1 MGYAQAGFDVTG
13 VDSNPQPNY
22 PFQFV
27 QADAL
32 TLDMAFL
39 QSFDA
44 IHASPM
50 CQAHS
55 PLNAYNKKVYP
66 DQIAATRA
74 MMLAAGRPYV
84 IENVVQA
91 PLLSPVVLCGSM
103 FGLRVYRHRGF
114 EASFLITVL
123 PHPRHLQTCA
133 RNGYLPKDQQFM
145 TISGG
150 KHSEAWRIRAAA
162 EMGVPWTRT
171 IREVCESI
179 PPAYTHHIGVQLMK
193 RLAGTDRAARSPI
206 YDSVVELFTGG
217 LTQALEIG
225 WPR

>member
-13 VDSNPQPNY
+13 VDIYPQPNY
-22 PFQFV
+22 PFAFV

-32 TLDMAFL
+32 ALGMAFL
-39 QSFDA
+39 RSFDA

-66 DQIAATRA
+66 DQIAAIRA
-74 MMLAAGRPYV
+74 MVLAAGPPYV

-91 PLLSPVVLCGSM
+91 PLLSPVILCGSM

-114 EASFLITVL
+114 ETSFPIAAL
-123 PHPRHLQTCA
+123 PHPPHMQVRA
-133 RNGYLPKDQQFM
+133 RNGYRPDDQQFM

-150 KHSEAWRIRAAA
+150 KHSEAWRKRAAI

-179 PPAYTHHIGVQLMK
+179 PPAYSRHIGVQLIC
-193 RLAGTDRAARSPI
+193 RL
-206 YDSVVELFTGG
+206 GG
-217 LTQALEIG
+217 NTA
-225 WPR
+225 

>member
-13 VDSNPQPNY
+13 VDIDPQPNY
-22 PFQFV
+22 PFPFV

-32 TLDMAFL
+32 ALDMTFL
-39 QSFDA
+39 RSFDA

-66 DQIAATRA
+66 DQIDATRA
-74 MMLAAGRPYV
+74 MLLSAGRPYV

-91 PLLSPVVLCGSM
+91 PLLVPVILCGSM

-114 EASFLITVL
+114 EASFPITIL
-123 PHPRHLQTCA
+123 PHPPHLQRCV
-133 RNGYLPKDQQFM
+133 RNGYLPNDRQFM
-145 TISGG
+145 TVSGG
-150 KHSEAWRIRAAA
+150 KHSESWRVMAATV
-162 EMGVPWTRT
+162 MGVPWTRT

-179 PPAYTHHIGVQLMK
+179 PPAYTRHIGEQLLKYLTEMEE
-193 RLAGTDRAARSPI
+193 AAVRQS
-206 YDSVVELFTGG
+206 
-217 LTQALEIG
+217 
-225 WPR
+225 W

>member
-13 VDSNPQPNY
+13 VDIATQPNY
-22 PFQFV
+22 PFAFV

-32 TLDMAFL
+32 TLDVTFL
-39 QSFDA
+39 RSFDA

-74 MMLAAGRPYV
+74 MLLAAGLPYV

-91 PLLSPVVLCGSM
+91 PLLSPVILCGSM
-103 FGLRVYRHRGF
+103 FGLRVFRHRGF
-114 EASFLITVL
+114 EVSFPITVL
-123 PHPRHLQTCA
+123 PHPPHLQRCA
-133 RNGYLPKDQQFM
+133 RNGYLPNDRQFM
-145 TISGG
+145 TVSGG
-150 KHSEAWRIRAAA
+150 KHSEAWRVMAADV
-162 EMGVPWTRT
+162 MGVPWTRT

-179 PPAYTHHIGVQLMK
+179 PPAYTCHIGAQLFKCLTEME
-193 RLAGTDRAARSPI
+193 DAA
-206 YDSVVELFTGG
+206 V
-217 LTQALEIG
+217 
-225 WPR
+225 